1 MAGYATDRTPLVPE
15 DGVKPSSSIFCCFS
29 FFYSSKPKASDR
41 ERLSI
46 RSISPLN
53 VPRERNMDQHR
64 SRFYNRI
71 NIPAAARADKPDS
84 ILDDI
89 RSPVLRGGP
98 RFASRR
104 LE

>member
-1 MAGYATDRTPLVPE
+1 MERYATDRTPLVPD

-29 FFYSSKPKASDR
+29 FFHSSKEKRYSR
-41 ERLSI
+41 EPSI
-46 RSISPLN
+46 RSISPLS
-53 VPRERNMDQHR
+53 VPHERNMEQHR
-64 SRFYNRI
+64 NRFYNRI

-89 RSPVLRGGP
+89 RSPILRGGP